1 MIDRRPPLDSEARK
15 KKQRQRNWAV
25 FIALCAFVILV
36 YAITMVK
43 IKLGYGQ

>member
-1 MIDRRPPLDSEARK
+1 MSQPPSPDNERKRR
-15 KKQRQRNWAV
+15 QQQRNWAV
-25 FIALCAFVILV
+25 FGALLAFVILV